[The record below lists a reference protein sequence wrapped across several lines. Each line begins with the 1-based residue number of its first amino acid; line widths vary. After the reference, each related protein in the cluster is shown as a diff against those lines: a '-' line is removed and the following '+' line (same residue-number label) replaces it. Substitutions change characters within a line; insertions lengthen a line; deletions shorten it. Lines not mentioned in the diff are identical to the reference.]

1 MITDCLIQFLN
12 YADIKSFFGT
22 TSSRN
27 SATDSNSGPST
38 HESGTAAAQSE
49 ELEAPHPLQAQAVQE
64 TVEGAANEEQPSHE
78 HDVECINIFTLD
90 VHLVSNM
97 GLRVAIDIE
106 GRYVQMSFTLFTYLD
121 QYHFLIDLS
130 IKLTDL
136 FTIILI

>member
-1 MITDCLIQFLN
+1 MAQRCIRTRARAERPGASCVGIFLDLPAGPLN
-12 YADIKSFFGT
+12 FKFLLLLALSYNSTKLMLAVT
-22 TSSRN
+22 T
-27 SATDSNSGPST
+27 
-38 HESGTAAAQSE
+38 
-49 ELEAPHPLQAQAVQE
+49 VCQE
-64 TVEGAANEEQPSHE
+64 TPSHE

-106 GRYVQMSFTLFTYLD
+106 GRYVQMSFTLLTYLD